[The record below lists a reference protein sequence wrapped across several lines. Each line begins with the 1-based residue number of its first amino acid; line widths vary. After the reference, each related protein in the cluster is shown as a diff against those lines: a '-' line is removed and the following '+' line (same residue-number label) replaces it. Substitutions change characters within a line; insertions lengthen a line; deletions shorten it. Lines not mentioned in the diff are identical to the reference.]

1 MGSREIRSIQ
11 EIRDTHIDAY
21 EGNLDLIESDAGVE
35 RQDRA
40 DYDGRFIF
48 ELLQNAVDEMGETDD
63 PEVQIE
69 LTKESLIV
77 ANNGD
82 TFDYDDLYAL
92 TLPTRTTKAGG
103 TTIGYKGRGF
113 TSVLGITD
121 RPAVYSHCV
130 NATFNR
136 EKTAT
141 ILTERL
147 DVDAEL
153 GGSLDS
159 SQVPVLRIPVPAE
172 PPAQVE
178 TLLNEGF
185 TTVFEFPLRD
195 PDDLF
200 DRIER
205 KLESLDSNTVALLPE
220 LQRLNIQCPD
230 WERTWQLERS
240 NLTGDSGATLIHIA
254 NETVAESEPVVEESA
269 YVLFER
275 ANIDREAV
283 ASDANLSE
291 TEIETMGALAVGVAF
306 QATPACEDPSLSPN
320 DWVLQPVSGES
331 RSQPPHIHVFLPT
344 KERSPIPAL
353 ITGTFQS
360 DTSRRNLTLDYDEEL
375 GYAGQFNARLFEE
388 VGKLLVE
395 SVVPFVKVSATTP
408 AEFLSAVDPIGGDTV
423 VDNPGSWSFTPGS
436 VEHCLFESVSS
447 RLATVPFIPGNQCSE
462 SFAIED
468 LVVPHT
474 SPVNVSLGRDFVELV
489 GAPRV
494 KSGEISGY
502 LPAPSLLDHRTAITL
517 RILGADYLDPSSMP
531 VCLEQGASGV
541 LLELHIDAE
550 NDDRSGEE
558 VENEPCQLHVDPIL
572 ELLVELRKTLE
583 SDEERD
589 TFDEACRTAEIF
601 PIETVARE
609 DESLYAKRARAGQ
622 RSFFIP
628 PKEPIGGQT
637 LPNLVFLPRE
647 LYHGTD
653 PDQAAEFRKRVLPD
667 DFRAELESVWNLTRF
682 SFDRVYNT
690 AIRPYIP
697 GPNTPDADTSRME
710 SRETLQTIR
719 RLAKVGSPE
728 NDRTPESPLLY
739 RSSRRPFFELSKLP
753 IPAVPLSG
761 GDDAAVE
768 WQPAHRVYVGET
780 WQAALGRSEP
790 ARIEPLLSE
799 VSEQVST
806 ELYDPW
812 LLASPEW
819 FGLDEADN
827 EELEQWVSFFRWLGV
842 AAHIRPLPFFAPDAA
857 TRHQYRDTEA
867 LSRPPR
873 STIASTESLKK
884 TDTTVNPVDTRYS
897 GLPDEDWET
906 YRSHLIDHVEP
917 HIEAE
922 EHRYISQINSLEYG
936 EEILK
941 AAKNNRDIGNRLLKH
956 LLVWWDD
963 GLKQHRHATVAEF
976 TNKQWRGSNRD
987 HFFYPNERI
996 KIGAN
1001 LWLWQLRTHQWVPT
1015 GLGTVPSPEAWIL
1028 PDSDRRRFSLNFDRQ
1043 HPLLPFVDE
1052 VWSETGDSTGTTIQ
1066 QVASALN
1073 IGKQLEQAEFSPT
1086 DAHRVLDRIATLL
1099 SIESHDLSR
1108 FAGEVESIYTRVAG
1122 LMPGLDDDDSI
1133 EDPDW
1138 YPEATGLSE
1147 VDVLCRVGDSHEFY
1161 SADEAYFV
1169 RSHSA
1174 RERYSGLG
1182 LPLITLYKQE
1192 APGFGTHI
1200 GATDIQDVVTETP
1213 SFGTDFEFPITI
1225 DGVQINEGWIEIV
1238 LTGVFL
1244 RLRIDRLSD
1253 QDEAN
1258 TRRFFDQ
1265 LDFVNGLDVEIQ
1277 TTGEAEQEVT
1287 ETRPRPYY
1295 IQREDQKKTGVF
1307 IDATLPADEFIDALA
1322 RAYTDYLNV
1331 SQYYEGIY
1339 SLIDQAFNKTDPRG
1353 QILDRLRV
1361 VGSGAT
1367 PDQFEATKN
1376 QLFSEEFST
1385 VSIEDD
1391 SIGEEPQSG
1400 QDPETESRRNPNQKI
1415 RAASNGAGT
1424 AARSNRVPDL
1434 NALKQVGNRRVY
1446 QPDSSDRSAGRSRYG
1461 SSKGTSSGRVNTGSM
1476 TPASQEYRS
1485 QIDAFGMRVTIESEI
1500 ARLEDPEDNR
1510 WGEAAPDEYE
1520 VWDVSTPETY
1530 DDARKESKLV
1540 RDAIENFVA
1549 DAGLD
1554 SNSNPFDTDWP
1565 GFDVLTVV
1573 ADASGTPRI
1582 DRCIELKTSGV
1593 KTRKPSLSWNQWKAA
1608 RSELADRYY
1617 LYVVRNIRKGKSGDA
1632 TLLEIPRPFQTL
1644 AEHRRERR
1652 EREVQLDLRSFDLE
1666 EESIIQQT
1674 IEWEE

>member
-1 MGSREIRSIQ
+1 MDSREIRSIQ

-63 PEVQIE
+63 PEVRVE
-69 LTKESLIV
+69 LTRDSLIV

-121 RPAVYSHCV
+121 RPAVYSHRV
-130 NATFNR
+130 SATFNR
-136 EKTAT
+136 EKTAD

-172 PPAQVE
+172 PSARVE
-178 TLLNEGF
+178 TLLNKGF

-230 WERTWQLERS
+230 WKRTWRLERS
-240 NLTGDSGATLIHIA
+240 NLTGDSGATLIRIE
-254 NETVAESEPVVEESA
+254 NETVAETEPVVEESS

-283 ASDANLSE
+283 ASDANLSD

-306 QATPACEDPSLSPN
+306 QATPVCEDPSLSPN
-320 DWVLQPVSGES
+320 DWVLQPVYGES

-395 SVVPFVKVSATTP
+395 SVVPFVKASATTP
-408 AEFLSAVDPIGGDTV
+408 AEFLSAVDPIGGDSV
-423 VDNPGSWSFTPGS
+423 VDDPRDWSFTPGS

-447 RLATVPFIPGNQCSE
+447 RLATFPFIPGNQCGE
-462 SFAIED
+462 SYAIGD

-474 SPVNVSLGRDFVELV
+474 SSANASLGRDFVELIGV
-489 GAPRV
+489 PYV
-494 KSGEISGY
+494 ESGEISGY

-517 RILGADYLDPSSMP
+517 RILGADYLGPSSMP
-531 VCLEQGASGV
+531 VCLEQGASDV
-541 LLELHIDAE
+541 LLELHINAE
-550 NDDRSGEE
+550 DGDGDGEE
-558 VENEPCQLHVDPIL
+558 VASEPCQLYVDPIL

-583 SDEERD
+583 SNEERD
-589 TFDEACRTAEIF
+589 TFDEACRSAEIF
-601 PIETVARE
+601 PIETVERG
-609 DESLYAKRARAGQ
+609 DGSLYAKRVRAGQ

-628 PKEPIGGQT
+628 PEEPTGGQT

-653 PDQAAEFRKRVLPD
+653 PDQAAAFRNRVLPD
-667 DFRAELESVWNLTRF
+667 DFRSELKSIWDLSKF

-697 GPNTPDADTSRME
+697 GPNTPDADTSRLE

-719 RLAKVGSPE
+719 RLAKVESPE

-739 RSSRRPFFELSKLP
+739 RSSRRPFFELSKLS
-753 IPAVPLSG
+753 IPAVSLSG
-761 GDDAAVE
+761 GDDATVE

-780 WQAALGRSEP
+780 WQAALERSEP

-799 VSEQVST
+799 VDEQAST
-806 ELYDPW
+806 ERYDPW
-812 LLASPEW
+812 LLAPPEW
-819 FGLDEADN
+819 FGLDETDT

-842 AAHIRPLPFFAPDAA
+842 AAHIRPLPFFAPDVA
-857 TRHQYRDTEA
+857 TRHQYRDTKR
-867 LSRPPR
+867 LSQPPR
-873 STIASTESLKK
+873 STIASSEALKE
-884 TDTTVNPVDTRYS
+884 TDTTANPVDPRYS
-897 GLPDEDWET
+897 GLSDEEWGM
-906 YRSHLIDHVEP
+906 YQSHLIDHVEP

-922 EHRYISQINSLEYG
+922 EQRYISQINSLEYG
-936 EEILK
+936 EEILA
-941 AAKNNRDIGNRLLKH
+941 AAKVNRDIGNRLLKH
-956 LLVWWDD
+956 LIAWWDN

-1001 LWLWQLRTHQWVPT
+1001 LWLWQLRTHSWVPT
-1015 GLGTVPSPEAWIL
+1015 ALGTVPSPEAWIL
-1028 PDSDRRRFSLNFDRQ
+1028 PDSDRRRFSLNSDRQ

-1052 VWSETGDSTGTTIQ
+1052 VWSDTGNSTETTIQ
-1066 QVASALN
+1066 QVASALK
-1073 IGKQLEQAEFSPT
+1073 IGTQLEQAEFSPT
-1086 DAHRVLDRIATLL
+1086 DAHRVLNRIATLL
-1099 SIESHDLSR
+1099 NTESHDLSR

-1122 LMPGLDDDDSI
+1122 LMPGLGDDDSI
-1133 EDPDW
+1133 DDPDW
-1138 YPEATGLSE
+1138 HPDATGLSE
-1147 VDVLCRVGDSHEFY
+1147 VDVLCRVGDSHNFY
-1161 SADEAYFV
+1161 PADEAYFV

-1182 LPLITLYKQE
+1182 LPLITLFKQE
-1192 APGFGTHI
+1192 APGFGTHL

-1213 SFGTDFEFPITI
+1213 SPGTDFGFPLTI
-1225 DGVQINEGWIEIV
+1225 DGTQLDEGWIEIV
-1238 LTGVFL
+1238 LTGAFL

-1258 TRRFFDQ
+1258 TRRFFEQ

-1277 TTGEAEQEVT
+1277 TTGVAEREVS

-1295 IQREDQKKTGVF
+1295 IQQEQQKKASVF

-1322 RAYTDYLNV
+1322 RAYTDYLDV

-1339 SLIDQAFNKTDPRG
+1339 SLIDQAFNATDPRG
-1353 QILDRLRV
+1353 QIIDRLRV

-1367 PDQFEATKN
+1367 LDQFEATRN

-1391 SIGEEPQSG
+1391 LIGDESQSE
-1400 QDPETESRRNPNQKI
+1400 QDSGVETRRDPNQKT

-1446 QPDSSDRSAGRSRYG
+1446 QPDSSDGSSSGQSSDG
-1461 SSKGTSSGRVNTGSM
+1461 SSKRSSGRVSGSM

-1500 ARLEDPEDNR
+1500 ARLEESEDNR
-1510 WGEAAPDEYE
+1510 WGEAALDEYE

-1530 DDARKESKLV
+1530 DDAREESKLV

-1549 DAGLD
+1549 DSGLD
-1554 SNSNPFDTDWP
+1554 SESNPFDTDWP

-1573 ADASGTPRI
+1573 TDASGTPRI

-1644 AEHRRERR
+1644 VEHRRERR